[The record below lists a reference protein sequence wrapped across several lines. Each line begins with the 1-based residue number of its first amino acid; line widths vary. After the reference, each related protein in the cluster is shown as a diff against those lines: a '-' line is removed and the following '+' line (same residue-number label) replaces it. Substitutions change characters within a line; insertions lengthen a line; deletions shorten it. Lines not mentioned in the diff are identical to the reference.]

1 MSKEA
6 DEYILQLELECYVWV
21 NGDKKNAEL
30 VIKKG
35 VLLLFPFFSICI
47 NISILTTKL
56 TVLFDGSEF

>member
-35 VLLLFPFFSICI
+35 VLLHMGVVPSGHISLLFGPETE
-47 NISILTTKL
+47 L
-56 TVLFDGSEF
+56 